1 MVQNLTELTV
11 DDVCSSYFRW
21 FSCWCLKVQTSTHL
35 IRKTDELFIGPHTWV
50 RQHPQHHTNTTTRNT
65 LTVNRVYINF
75 SFLSLSACL
84 TLFLFSIIYYSC
96 LTLCHI
102 VFLCLSHSL
111 ETFFICFPRYL
122 KSHLFFSACLIS
134 VCLSHPLP
142 VSPLPPASPFYSPL
156 FCHLS
161 LFFTLTFLVSLSV
174 SFFILPLC
182 TCLTL
187 YLSYSFLLLHALL
200 NTLLSLSVCLSYS
213 LPYPFCLSLSLSVLP
228 VLSHTG
234 LTLSCVL
241 CCLSVSQVI

>member
-50 RQHPQHHTNTTTRNT
+50 RQHPQHHTNT

-84 TLFLFSIIYYSC
+84 TLFLFYIIYYSC

-111 ETFFICFPRYL
+111 
-122 KSHLFFSACLIS
+122 SACLTFFS
-134 VCLSHPLP
+134 CLI
-142 VSPLPPASPFYSPL
+142 FYSS
-156 FCHLS
+156 LS
-161 LFFTLTFLVSLSV
+161 LHVA
-174 SFFILPLC
+174 
-182 TCLTL
+182 CLTL
-187 YLSYSFLLLHALL
+187 LSPF
-200 NTLLSLSVCLSYS
+200 SLFS
-213 LPYPFCLSLSLSVLP
+213 
-228 VLSHTG
+228 T
-234 LTLSCVL
+234 
-241 CCLSVSQVI
+241 